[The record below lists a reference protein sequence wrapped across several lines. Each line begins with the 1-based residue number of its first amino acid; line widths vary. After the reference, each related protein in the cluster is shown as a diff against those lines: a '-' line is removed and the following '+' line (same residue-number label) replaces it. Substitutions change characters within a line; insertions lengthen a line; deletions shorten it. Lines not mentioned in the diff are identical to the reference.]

1 MSKATAPSIFR
12 DLQHL
17 YRVLLY
23 VLVLF
28 MILSFLLVQFN
39 LIKPAVDV
47 PTDRLLQVVAVLYC
61 FAAVFVGLQLFRR
74 KLERIKLS
82 RDTTAREK
90 LIQFKSAS
98 ILQWSLMES
107 AAIFS
112 TLCYLLTGN
121 WAFLALAFTLLVLF
135 GGLNPFKHK
144 VMIQLRLS
152 EQDVTG
158 L

>member
-1 MSKATAPSIFR
+1 MSKATAPSVFR

-17 YRVLLY
+17 YRILLF
-23 VLVLF
+23 VLVISML
-28 MILSFLLVQFN
+28 LAFLLVQFN
-39 LIKPAVDV
+39 LIKPVVDI

-74 KLERIKLS
+74 KLDEIKKS
-82 RDTTAREK
+82 EDTAREK
-90 LIQFKSAS
+90 LNRFKSAS
-98 ILQWSLMES
+98 ILQWGLMES

-121 WAFLALAFTLLVLF
+121 WAFLALAFTLLVIF

-152 EQDVTG
+152 EQEVAG

>member
-12 DLQHL
+12 DLQQL
-17 YRVLLY
+17 YKTLLY
-23 VLVLF
+23 VLVLS
-28 MILSFLLVQFN
+28 MLAAFLVVQFN
-39 LIKPAVDV
+39 IINPVVDI

-74 KLERIKLS
+74 KLEQIKIS
-82 RDTTAREK
+82 DSTAREK
-90 LIQFKSAS
+90 LNRFKSAS
-98 ILQWSLMES
+98 ILQWGLMES

-121 WAFLALAFTLLVLF
+121 WAFLALSFTLLVIF

-152 EQDVTG
+152 EQEVAG

>member
-1 MSKATAPSIFR
+1 MSKATAPSVFR

-17 YRVLLY
+17 YRILLY
-23 VLVLF
+23 VLVITML
-28 MILSFLLVQFN
+28 LAFLLVQFN
-39 LIKPAVDV
+39 FIKPVVDI

-74 KLERIKLS
+74 KLDEIKKS
-82 RDTTAREK
+82 EDTAREK
-90 LIQFKSAS
+90 LNRFKSAS
-98 ILQWSLMES
+98 ILQWGLMES

-121 WAFLALAFTLLVLF
+121 WAFLALAFTLLVIF

-152 EQDVTG
+152 EQEVAG

>member
-17 YRVLLY
+17 YKILLY
-23 VLVLF
+23 VLVLA
-28 MILSFLLVQFN
+28 MLLSFLLVQFN
-39 LIKPAVDV
+39 ILEPMVGVA
-47 PTDRLLQVVAVLYC
+47 TDRMLQVVAVLYC

-74 KLERIKLS
+74 KLERIRADS
-82 RDTTAREK
+82 QNPREK
-90 LIQFKSAS
+90 LNQYKSAS
-98 ILQWSLMES
+98 LLQWSLMES

-112 TLCYLLTGN
+112 ILCYLLTGN

-152 EQDVTG
+152 EQDVAG

>member
-17 YRVLLY
+17 YKTLLY
-23 VLVLF
+23 VLVLS
-28 MILSFLLVQFN
+28 MLAAFLLVQFN
-39 LIKPAVDV
+39 IIDPVVDI

-61 FAAVFVGLQLFRR
+61 FAAVFAGLQLFRR
-74 KLERIKLS
+74 KLEQIKTS
-82 RDTTAREK
+82 DSTAREK
-90 LIQFKSAS
+90 LNRFKSAS
-98 ILQWSLMES
+98 ILQWGLMES

-121 WAFLALAFTLLVLF
+121 WAFLALSFTLLVIF

-152 EQDVTG
+152 EQEVAG

>member
-1 MSKATAPSIFR
+1 MSKVTAPSIFR

-17 YRVLLY
+17 YKILLY
-23 VLVLF
+23 VLVVAML
-28 MILSFLLVQFN
+28 LSFLLVQFN
-39 LIKPAVDV
+39 ILEPMVGVA
-47 PTDRLLQVVAVLYC
+47 TDRMLQVVAVLYC

-74 KLERIKLS
+74 KLERIRVDS
-82 RDTTAREK
+82 QTPREK
-90 LIQFKSAS
+90 LNQYKSAS
-98 ILQWSLMES
+98 LLQWSLMES

-112 TLCYLLTGN
+112 ILCYLLTGN

-152 EQDVTG
+152 EQDVAG

>member
-17 YRVLLY
+17 YKILLY
-23 VLVLF
+23 VLVVAML
-28 MILSFLLVQFN
+28 LSFLLVQFN
-39 LIKPAVDV
+39 ILEPMVGVA
-47 PTDRLLQVVAVLYC
+47 TDRMLQVVAVLYC

-74 KLERIKLS
+74 KLERIRVDS
-82 RDTTAREK
+82 QTPREK
-90 LIQFKSAS
+90 LNQYKSAS
-98 ILQWSLMES
+98 LLQWSLMES

-112 TLCYLLTGN
+112 ILCYLLTGN

-152 EQDVTG
+152 EQDVAG

>member
-12 DLQHL
+12 DLQYL
-17 YRVLLY
+17 YKILLY
-23 VLVLF
+23 VLVVAML
-28 MILSFLLVQFN
+28 LSFLLVQFN
-39 LIKPAVDV
+39 ILEPMVGVA
-47 PTDRLLQVVAVLYC
+47 TDRMLQVIAVLYC

-74 KLERIKLS
+74 KLERIRVDS
-82 RDTTAREK
+82 QTPREK
-90 LIQFKSAS
+90 LNQYKSAS
-98 ILQWSLMES
+98 LLQWSLMES

-112 TLCYLLTGN
+112 ILCYLLTGN

-152 EQDVTG
+152 EQDVAG